1 MKINFTKQLKN
12 LDGKPAIEID
22 EEGKQIKVTLADVC
36 SSALLQGGEQ
46 EKMSWEEKLQRYEL
60 ASKIRQAKGAIDVP
74 AEDVTIIKK
83 SLAVMPILYCGQAVK
98 MIEGNG

>member
-1 MKINFTKQLKN
+1 MKVNFTKQLKDLSGN
-12 LDGKPAIEID
+12 PIVEQY
-22 EEGKQIKVTLADVC
+22 EEGKKNNVTLAFVC
-36 SSALLQGGEQ
+36 SAALLQGGEQ